1 MALEIEVDPS
11 RCNGSA
17 VCVRLA
23 PGVFHLDRG
32 LALVIDPEAVPEP
45 DVVTA
50 ARECPR
56 MAIAVTRD
64 GLRLA

>member
-1 MALEIEVDPS
+1 
-11 RCNGSA
+11 
-17 VCVRLA
+17 VRLA